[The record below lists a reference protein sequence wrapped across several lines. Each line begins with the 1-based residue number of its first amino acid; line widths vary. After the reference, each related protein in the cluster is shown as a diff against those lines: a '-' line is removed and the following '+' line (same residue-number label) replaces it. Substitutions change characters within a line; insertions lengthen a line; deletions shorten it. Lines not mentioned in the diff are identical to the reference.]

1 MLVQECILICGVTKL
16 VFKDGKFYYQ
26 WDRYQ
31 EDICLLA
38 DELTYEPSVII
49 GIARGGCVPAVHLS
63 HLLGKPFKA
72 VTWQTRDGGVKEK
85 YKVPEYA
92 LIVDDIN
99 DSGQTLIEFT
109 ANIQH
114 EKYATL
120 TMFTK
125 RSSDYTVDF
134 YAQEAEDHKWIVFPW
149 E

>member
-1 MLVQECILICGVTKL
+1 MLVLVFILICGVIKL
-16 VFKDGKFYYQ
+16 VFKDGKYYYQ
-26 WDRYQ
+26 WDQYQ
-31 EDICLLA
+31 EDICALA
-38 DELTYEPSVII
+38 DDLTFEPSIVI
-49 GIARGGCVPAVHLS
+49 GIARGGCVPGVQLS
-63 HLLGKPFKA
+63 HLIGKPFKA

-99 DSGQTLIEFT
+99 DSGKTMTEFT
-109 ANIQH
+109 NNIEH

-120 TMFTK
+120 TLFSK

-134 YAQEAEDHKWIVFPW
+134 YAKEAEDDKWIVFPW